1 MNQPNGLGSTTVDGF
16 PARVG
21 PGTAVE
27 QRLGSSGYLAL
38 RRVRCE
44 CDGDV
49 LSLRGCVPSY
59 FLKQVAQAI
68 AGDTAGIRRVDN
80 QIQVLSTASRRSWP
94 RPSSR
99 S

>member
-1 MNQPNGLGSTTVDGF
+1 MNKPNGLGSTTVDGF
-16 PARVG
+16 PARMG
-21 PGTAVE
+21 PGLAVE

-59 FLKQVAQAI
+59 FLKQVAQTI

-80 QIQVLSTASRRSWP
+80 QIQVLSPTARRS
-94 RPSSR
+94 
-99 S
+99 

>member
-1 MNQPNGLGSTTVDGF
+1 MTKPNGFGSTTIDGV
-16 PARVG
+16 PDRIG
-21 PGTAVE
+21 PGSAVE

-80 QIQVLSTASRRSWP
+80 QIQVLSPASRRS
-94 RPSSR
+94 
-99 S
+99 

>member
-1 MNQPNGLGSTTVDGF
+1 M
-16 PARVG
+16 
-21 PGTAVE
+21 E

-38 RRVRCE
+38 RRIRCE

-59 FLKQVAQAI
+59 FLKQMAQAI

-80 QIQVLSTASRRSWP
+80 QIQVLSSVEQRSSP
-94 RPSSR
+94 RQRSR

>member
-1 MNQPNGLGSTTVDGF
+1 MNQPNRLGSTTIDGF
-16 PARVG
+16 PARVS
-21 PGTAVE
+21 PGSAVE

-38 RRVRCE
+38 RRIRCE

-80 QIQVLSTASRRSWP
+80 QIQVLSSAARQSWSRQ
-94 RPSSR
+94 SSR